1 MDHLTNLYR
10 NRAETLAAKVKY
22 LEEQLSLLNEATPP
36 ATAFRTGD
44 KSQAAWSDLELENR
58 ARSIK
63 KGGLFQKVNDEQ
75 QSQEWKDI
83 QAELGR
89 RKQPKAETKTD
100 TGVRTVPVGPGEGS
114 GIRKVPGTE
123 APSGRVPKQPMAQPK
138 SEKIA
143 LPEPKG
149 PLDTG
154 RQRPQPAPQPVVG
167 GPGAGGVSP
176 KKAET
181 TAAGTGKEETWS
193 MDPKLAVGAIGAGL
207 YLGNKVAEKFARQRG
222 GPAAP
227 AEPTKAPR
235 PKAPEATKTQAGKTP
250 APETP
255 KPKVG
260 EKVRVPDS
268 MKKGTYLFDLPAQAE
283 WTMNPPEWEMKG
295 REKFS
300 VPQTSVGPKKP
311 FSKPGLE
318 RAAGTPMTGEIP
330 ERPLPAETTI
340 GGKQI
345 AKGKGTVADRAAVGR
360 DLLRARAEAAKAVA
374 DAKAKAV
381 APAFQQTPA
390 EPTVKQGD
398 MSTKEGKVV
407 SKGSQVSSKIG
418 RITKGTLRGAGSL
431 GAALGGEM
439 AVEKGLEALGVENE
453 TVKGVVAP
461 TVGWAAGE
469 GALATG
475 LGLARGLG
483 FGAAVAGGA
492 AAAVP
497 AAIYGALAYPSYK
510 AAEASK
516 AAMEK
521 EAQRIRETG
530 SATKARF
537 TGPKY

>member
-36 ATAFRTGD
+36 ATAFRAGD

-63 KGGLFQKVNDEQ
+63 KGGLFQKVTDEE

-89 RKQPKAETKTD
+89 RKQPKAETKTE

-123 APSGRVPKQPMAQPK
+123 APSGSVPKQPMVQPK

-167 GPGAGGVSP
+167 GPGAGSVSP

-181 TAAGTGKEETWS
+181 AAAETGKEETWS

-207 YLGNKVAEKFARQRG
+207 YLGNKVAERFARQRG

-227 AEPTKAPR
+227 AEPTKAPA

-250 APETP
+250 APEAP

-260 EKVRVPDS
+260 EKVRVPGS
-268 MKKGTYLFDLPAQAE
+268 MQKGTYLFDLPAQAK
-283 WTMNPPEWEMKG
+283 WTMNPPEWEMKA
-295 REKFS
+295 REKFG
-300 VPQTSVGPKKP
+300 VPQTSVGPQKP

-340 GGKQI
+340 GGKPV

-381 APAFQQTPA
+381 APAIQQTPA

-407 SKGSQVSSKIG
+407 SAKTKPSTGAEVTSKWAKLLPAAKFATTLGTGFAIEPAVRKGVQ
-418 RITKGTLRGAGSL
+418 
-431 GAALGGEM
+431 ALGI
-439 AVEKGLEALGVENE
+439 ENE
-453 TVKGVVAP
+453 TAKEVATSAGTWGTAEALTTGAFNMLKGAGLRG
-461 TVGWAAGE
+461 VGSAFLQGAGW
-469 GALATG
+469 
-475 LGLARGLG
+475 
-483 FGAAVAGGA
+483 GAAIPLAMQGGA
-492 AAAVP
+492 EAVKEVSKVN
-497 AAIYGALAYPSYK
+497 AYEK
-510 AAEASK
+510 IKQELERRRKSK
-516 AAMEK
+516 K
-521 EAQRIRETG
+521 
-530 SATKARF
+530 
-537 TGPKY
+537 